1 MKKSDDSIESAK
13 RLLLSI
19 TEDANDMLKSLP
31 EDTEDCLP
39 VWWTNKL
46 SISYAYL
53 NSLRDYL
60 LYSDL
65 SEESDELEEDDYEE
79 DTSPEQPDSYDSSDS
94 YYDMLPPSVRMVRDA
109 Y

>member
-1 MKKSDDSIESAK
+1 MKKSDDSVESAK

-65 SEESDELEEDDYEE
+65 SEESDELEEEE
-79 DTSPEQPDSYDSSDS
+79 PISQAPVETNKIPKKLKKSLWQWLWDN
-94 YYDMLPPSVRMVRDA
+94 LN
-109 Y
+109 